1 MKRGRTV
8 SPVFQVEYK
17 VILETFLR
25 WVRTSANFYEVPWL
39 IIEPKVS
46 IIPSAWTTVIQALFS
61 QRKVPVPSSMTKKIL
76 FYSYFLKNHLSFF
89 MSYIE
94 KGRTYC
100 PVSLLHSR
108 KFEGSIFY
116 SSVTFP
122 VSSNFFPRSMMYCLR
137 SSLTCGCFK
146 A

>member
-1 MKRGRTV
+1 MKRGRTYC
-8 SPVFQVEYK
+8 PVFQIEYK

-25 WVRTSANFYEVPWL
+25 WVRTSANFEEIPWL
-39 IIEPKVS
+39 S
-46 IIPSAWTTVIQALFS
+46 FGS
-61 QRKVPVPSSMTKKIL
+61 KVPKLPSTWNTNGSST
-76 FYSYFLKNHLSFF
+76 FLTAESSSSFF
-89 MSYIE
+89 NDSKNSKLFFLRSSWAFYALL
-94 KGRTYC
+94 KRGRTFS